1 MFECSKETGTNLNGF
16 VEVDDDLGGVAG
28 EEHDHN
34 CGEQGSHCAVT
45 PELRMFYWWVLFF
58 SLLGFIVEWVSIF
71 HLWADEMELW
81 MMVLAEMDR

>member
-1 MFECSKETGTNLNGF
+1 MFECSKETGTNNLNGF

-45 PELRMFYWWVLFF
+45 PELRMYYW
-58 SLLGFIVEWVSIF
+58 WVSIF
-71 HLWADEMELW
+71 YLWADEMELW